1 MARGTRSAG
10 QYSQIPFIVCCR
22 LCDNLEMPLSN
33 LPKVEDL
40 YESISDSVAQGQ
52 CCRESFLVFGITVSV
67 HALAHAHTHTHTLH
81 AHFLRRTCTDR
92 HLAMFAHFCYGCSR
106 TAVVYLRYLHVRA
119 GILGPFVSCYMPEE
133 EGKHSSQ
140 LKNKPWLAT

>member
-1 MARGTRSAG
+1 MARSTRSAG

-67 HALAHAHTHTHTLH
+67 HALARACAHAHTHCMPISLEELAQTGTWLCLLTSATHAAAQPLFT
-81 AHFLRRTCTDR
+81 
-92 HLAMFAHFCYGCSR
+92 
-106 TAVVYLRYLHVRA
+106 
-119 GILGPFVSCYMPEE
+119 
-133 EGKHSSQ
+133 
-140 LKNKPWLAT
+140 